1 MTLDEIRRLNP
12 RDIGIWPAPAKIV
25 AVTLLAALLIFLAWY
40 LGWSGQYDDLE
51 GKQRQE
57 ETLKQEYSTK
67 KAQAINLDL
76 YVQQLKEVEQQFG
89 SLLRQLPSKSEMD
102 ALLSDIN
109 QAGLGR
115 GLQFDLFK
123 PSGERLQDFYAE
135 LPVDVRVTGS
145 YHDIGA
151 FASDVAQ
158 LSRIVTLNDIAIS
171 NKDPKD
177 PVLTMEAVAKTFRYL
192 DDDEI
197 AAQRKAKEAQKVVT
211 GR

>member
-12 RDIGIWPAPAKIV
+12 RDIGIWPAPAKVV
-25 AVTLLAALLIFLAWY
+25 ALSLLASLLIFFAWY
-40 LGWSGQYDDLE
+40 LGWSGQHDELE
-51 GKQRQE
+51 AKQRQE
-57 ETLKQEYSTK
+57 ETLRQEYGTK

-89 SLLRQLPSKSEMD
+89 ALLRQLPSKSEMD

-145 YHDIGA
+145 YHDVGA

-177 PVLTMEAVAKTFRYL
+177 SVLTMEAVAKTFRYL

-197 AAQRKAKEAQKVVT
+197 AAQRKAKEAQKVV
-211 GR
+211 GNR